1 MNPAHVDNFADRCIA
16 HTCALRLLALLAVL
30 AFSTFNAGAQTF
42 SVLHTFTGGGDG
54 IEPSAGVTI
63 DRGGNLYGTS
73 NGGGGDGVAYKLTN
87 RSGNWILNPL
97 LHFDGL
103 DGSFPDA
110 RPTIAADGTLYG
122 TTMDGGSQSCEIV
135 GCGVVYHL
143 TPPVSICSS
152 VNCPWSVSLPW
163 MFTFSTGQGDTPNY
177 GDLLFDLAGNIY
189 GVTLNGTNSSG
200 AVYKLTQ
207 SGGAWAYSPLHLFES
222 GNDGIFPESGLIM
235 DAVGN
240 LYGTAYFGGSGGC
253 SPHACGVVYEVSPSG
268 SGWTEKVIYSFRNGT
283 DGANPLAGLVL
294 DAAGNLY
301 GAATIGGANGG
312 GTIFELSPSGS
323 HWTFSTLYSFTAS
336 GSGPCDDASGPTG
349 AMVMDSAGN
358 LYGNTCTN
366 GAYGFGAIF
375 RLSPSNGGWSYLSLH
390 DFTDGNDGAWPA
402 GTVSL
407 GRDGKLY
414 GTAGGGG
421 ANQLGTVWEI
431 TP

>member
-240 LYGTAYFGGSGGC
+240 LYGTAYFAVRIRLDGKGDLLLSKRNRWRKSPRRTSAGC
-253 SPHACGVVYEVSPSG
+253 CRQSIRCRHHRRRE
-268 SGWTEKVIYSFRNGT
+268 WRRHDFRTQSFRQ
-283 DGANPLAGLVL
+283 PLDL
-294 DAAGNLY
+294 
-301 GAATIGGANGG
+301 
-312 GTIFELSPSGS
+312 
-323 HWTFSTLYSFTAS
+323 
-336 GSGPCDDASGPTG
+336 
-349 AMVMDSAGN
+349 
-358 LYGNTCTN
+358 
-366 GAYGFGAIF
+366 
-375 RLSPSNGGWSYLSLH
+375 LH
-390 DFTDGNDGAWPA
+390 A
-402 GTVSL
+402 L
-407 GRDGKLY
+407 
-414 GTAGGGG
+414 
-421 ANQLGTVWEI
+421 
-431 TP
+431 